1 MRRRATITALFLA
14 GILIPFWAYAQS
26 FDSGLQVVG
35 RIQPKQD
42 TPPSVR
48 TSLPVLSGVAADTA
62 LSAPPLFAPLA
73 PPALATP
80 GTQSGG
86 SWSFVHNNPQ
96 RVAPFPIV
104 LNDMVQR
111 YVDAMLEHPAGLTE
125 SFERSRPF
133 MPEMV
138 HVLEGEGLPRD
149 LVFLAFAESGFNP
162 SGAGPW
168 QLTKATA
175 RRFGLIVDGSID
187 ERRDPILSTRAA
199 AEYLATLHDET
210 RDWRLTVVGWNRGEG
225 ALDQFWG
232 LRGANYQLLVDQV
245 PSPTR
250 SLLNR
255 FMAVAVIA
263 HNARQYGLQAVTF
276 TTYQPLYQRIKVKGG
291 TTLKTVAER
300 YNMSPTQL
308 HDLNPSLL
316 RDRVP
321 PRLPSYELRVP
332 NPLHVH
338 LVGFDG
344 NS

>member
-1 MRRRATITALFLA
+1 MQRSATIVALFLA
-14 GILIPFWAYAQS
+14 GIFIPCSSYAQS

-35 RIQPKQD
+35 RVQPKIE
-42 TPPSVR
+42 TPPTVKA
-48 TSLPVLSGVAADTA
+48 SLPVLTGLAADTA
-62 LSAPPLFAPLA
+62 IAAPPLFAPLA
-73 PPALATP
+73 PPALAAS

-111 YVDAMLEHPAGLTE
+111 YVDAMLAHPAGLTE

-149 LVFLAFAESGFNP
+149 LVFLAFAESGFNA
-162 SGAGPW
+162 SGSGPW

-263 HNARQYGLQAVTF
+263 HNAREYGLQAVTF
-276 TTYQPLYQRIKVKGG
+276 TSYQPLYQRIKVKGG
-291 TTLKTVAER
+291 TSLKTVAEH
-300 YNMSPTQL
+300 YNTSPSRL
-308 HDLNPSLL
+308 RDLNPSLL

-321 PRLPSYELRVP
+321 QRVPSYELRVP
-332 NPLHVH
+332 NPQHVQ
-338 LVGFDG
+338 LVGFGG
-344 NS
+344 NP